1 MVISSL
7 FVETQPQ
14 ATARVAEELAKL
26 PGVEVH
32 EVVEYKVVVSIEAG
46 SVDESQEIAN
56 GFVTLP
62 GVIGVNLVYVNF
74 EEDPLIERAR
84 QMRR

>member
-1 MVISSL
+1 MV
-7 FVETQPQ
+7 T
-14 ATARVAEELAKL
+14 
-26 PGVEVH
+26 
-32 EVVEYKVVVSIEAG
+32 IEAG
-46 SVDESQEIAN
+46 SVDESQESAN

-62 GVIGVNLVYVNF
+62 GVIGVNLVYVNC

>member
-32 EVVEYKVVVSIEAG
+32 EVVEYKVVVTIEAG

-62 GVIGVNLVYVNF
+62 GVYVNF

>member
-1 MVISSL
+1 MV
-7 FVETQPQ
+7 T
-14 ATARVAEELAKL
+14 
-26 PGVEVH
+26 
-32 EVVEYKVVVSIEAG
+32 IEAG